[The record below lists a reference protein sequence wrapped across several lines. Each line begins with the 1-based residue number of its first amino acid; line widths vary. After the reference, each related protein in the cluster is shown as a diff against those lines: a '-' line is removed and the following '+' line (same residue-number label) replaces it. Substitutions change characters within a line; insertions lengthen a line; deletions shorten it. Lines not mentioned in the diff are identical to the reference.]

1 MRTLIILV
9 LVGLILGGSAYFG
22 YELYW
27 KPRQLDREDKA
38 AAESGQIPDYTLPIF
53 EKAAALEQSG
63 DIEGARAAL
72 GDFIRNYPD
81 WLRNSPRRRLPWVE
95 SIPPK
100 SFRRPRHRTKFP
112 ILWEKETRL

>member
-38 AAESGQIPDYTLPIF
+38 AAESGEIPDYTLPIF

-72 GDFIRNYPD
+72 GDFIRN
-81 WLRNSPRRRLPWVE
+81 
-95 SIPPK
+95 
-100 SFRRPRHRTKFP
+100 FP
-112 ILWEKETRL
+112 TGSETRRGEGCLGSNQYRPSLFVDSVTGQNFLYCGKR

>member
-38 AAESGQIPDYTLPIF
+38 AAESGEIPDYTLPIF
-53 EKAAALEQSG
+53 QKAAALEQSG
-63 DIEGARAAL
+63 DIEGARAAWA
-72 GDFIRNYPD
+72 DFIRDYPTA
-81 WLRNSPRRRLPWVE
+81 
-95 SIPPK
+95 PK
-100 SFRRPRHRTKFP
+100 
-112 ILWEKETRL
+112 LA